1 MNQPDS
7 PEFTE
12 ILNRLPRWHLLTPG
26 VDVWR
31 EGDQFYDWA
40 EYDDWFD
47 CLNDMVGSITGQA
60 VTTCESEEGD
70 AAIGRRPIPEH
81 VRRSEAWWA
90 LYNQLATVAPIP
102 RFDQAHSQFIVT
114 LYADHSGDDNPSA
127 VLDVEEESQFN
138 GLRGF
143 NGSSKAYAALKVL
156 GGEQEIIKNLQ
167 EGPGAYMRWVLE

>member
-1 MNQPDS
+1 MINSDS
-7 PEFTE
+7 SKFLA
-12 ILNRLPRWHLLTPG
+12 ILERVPRWHMLTPG
-26 VDVWR
+26 DVLQK
-31 EGDQFYDWA
+31 GD
-40 EYDDWFD
+40 EYFADGRWFEEQQ
-47 CLNDMVGSITGQA
+47 GWFGQIIDIRMSA
-60 VTTCESEEGD
+60 FTH
-70 AAIGRRPIPEH
+70 RRPIPEH

-143 NGSSKAYAALKVL
+143 NGSAEAYSAIRAL
-156 GGEQEIIKNLQ
+156 GGEAEIIKNLQ
-167 EGPGAYMRWVLE
+167 EGPGAYMRWVLGV

>member
-12 ILNRLPRWHLLTPG
+12 ILNRVPRWHMLTPG
-26 VDVWR
+26 DKIKK
-31 EGDQFYDWA
+31 GDQGYFRFMW
-40 EYDDWFD
+40 
-47 CLNDMVGSITGQA
+47 V
-60 VTTCESEEGD
+60 D
-70 AAIGRRPIPEH
+70 ATQGFGETIETNEDPMRRPIPEN

-90 LYNQLATVAPIP
+90 LYNKLTTVAPVP

-114 LYADHSGDDNPSA
+114 LYADHSGDDNPSV

-143 NGSSKAYAALKVL
+143 NGSAAAYSAIRAL
-156 GGEQEIIKNLQ
+156 GGEAEIIKNLQ
-167 EGPGAYMRWVLE
+167 EGPGAYMRWILENH